1 MGLLPSERNQSL
13 GARCENVLKR
23 CCHRGRP
30 GKGRAI
36 SGGTKRY
43 SERGERKGSRGQV
56 QFSPARN
63 FRAKRNH
70 VSDRD
75 RDCCDLRVDEEAPL
89 LGRESA
95 FRRRRLY
102 FSGVGFCS
110 LTCECSQSMRLFATP
125 AWRLSMRATATRAR
139 FTLGQS
145 TMRNRSVR
153 RRVWW
158 QFEIN
163 WQT

>member
-75 RDCCDLRVDEEAPL
+75 RRRRDLGSHEETTL
-89 LGRESA
+89 LGRELA
-95 FRRRRLY
+95 LRRCRMR
-102 FSGVGFCS
+102 FS
-110 LTCECSQSMRLFATP
+110 
-125 AWRLSMRATATRAR
+125 RAR
-139 FTLGQS
+139 FFSLKCACSVSMLRFATLASQLSMQTTDKRVRFISGRS
-145 TMRNRSVR
+145 TTRNRFDR
-153 RRVWW
+153 RPVWW
-158 QFEIN
+158 RFEISSR
-163 WQT
+163 T